1 MAFNNKIYVTVY
13 HETQAYG
20 GSEEGGW
27 YYRQG
32 EPIEGVYTL
41 CCGTTDSYEYFDE
54 DGKPATE
61 RWIARYPDHHADDCP
76 ARGAAETFY
85 RQYVLNHTEEYLRT
99 FTHRPDGL
107 SWLDSPDDTPD
118 EYRGEVATSG
128 TYYVSMDETP
138 PESYPQ
144 GRVYYE

>member
-13 HETQAYG
+13 HETRAYG

-27 YYRQG
+27 YYQQG
-32 EPIEGVYTL
+32 EPIDGVYTL
-41 CCGTTDSYEYFDE
+41 CCGSTDPSVAFAHSSLAFDN
-54 DGKPATE
+54 
-61 RWIARYPDHHADDCP
+61 HADDCP